1 MKISESLSGG
11 MTVFCLV
18 LLTSDIIISFTIAA
32 TSFLN
37 ISIPLNIFF
46 VNEGKRFDLTG
57 QLKHQY
63 QRHFAS
69 W

>member
-18 LLTSDIIISFTIAA
+18 LLTSDIIISFTTAA

-46 VNEGKRFDLTG
+46 VKWEKGLILPVN
-57 QLKHQY
+57 
-63 QRHFAS
+63 
-69 W
+69 